1 MVLPKIFS
9 IAICF
14 FITTCVASPESLP
27 QSLEQDSSNILI
39 QPKDEAGWKRVAAFW
54 QSFRTFVH
62 EKKLFIAEFWRNRH
76 QVGSLTPSS
85 KYLAKSMTKY
95 IKHSDRQTPLSILE
109 VGAGTGIFTKYIIK
123 RMPLPKYSDVDYY
136 SEFDVVEIDRK
147 FCDLLTKNITGK
159 FGQLPN
165 VHFLCCDITKL
176 EAEKQYDFI
185 ISGLPFH
192 SFEPALVSQ
201 ILEMYIKLIKPG
213 GTVTFF
219 EYIAIQTLKKPFL
232 TDEEQVTLEAIR
244 DLIRIFR
251 KLGRSSSESI
261 VWRNVL
267 PARVIS
273 VTF

>member
-1 MVLPKIFS
+1 MKLLRLLP
-9 IAICF
+9 IALSF
-14 FITTCVASPESLP
+14 FITTCTALPTDFESDSVP
-27 QSLEQDSSNILI
+27 QADILI
-39 QPKDEAGWKRVAAFW
+39 QPRDEAGWERLAAFW
-54 QSFRTFVH
+54 QSVRTFVH
-62 EKKLFIAEFWRNRH
+62 EKRLFIAEFWRNRH

-85 KYLAKSMTKY
+85 KYLAKSMTKH
-95 IKHSDRQTPLSILE
+95 IKYSDRQTPLTILE

-123 RMPLPKYSDVDYY
+123 RMPLSQYSVVDSY
-136 SEFDVVEIDRK
+136 SEFDVVEIDTR
-147 FCDLLTKNITGK
+147 FCAVLTDNITRK

-176 EAEKQYDFI
+176 EARKQYDFI

-201 ILEMYIKLIKPG
+201 ILGMYTKLIKPG

-232 TDEEQVTLEAIR
+232 TDEEKYTLEAIR

-251 KLGRSSSESI
+251 KLGKSSSESI
-261 VWRNVL
+261 VWRNFL